1 MILTKL
7 ATCLLRLL
15 SMLLKNS
22 LVYEKNIKLSQF
34 LRCVI
39 SYTDVTS
46 LRVLHYAVSVDFVDE
61 FVQMIKDTFVHP
73 DISFTVIIYSY
84 DSRKFFQ
91 LI

>member
-1 MILTKL
+1 MK
-7 ATCLLRLL
+7 
-15 SMLLKNS
+15 
-22 LVYEKNIKLSQF
+22 KNIKLSQF

-73 DISFTVIIYSY
+73 DISFTDIIYSY

>member
-1 MILTKL
+1 MKRKV
-7 ATCLLRLL
+7 CLCQ
-15 SMLLKNS
+15 
-22 LVYEKNIKLSQF
+22 Y

-39 SYTDVTS
+39 SYTDVTT
-46 LRVLHYAVSVDFVDE
+46 LRVLHFAVSVDSVDE

-73 DISFTVIIYSY
+73 DISFTDIIYSY